1 MICSVESQQGK
12 GALFY
17 FTARFRSVLADQ
29 RANTKAKANLQGLKV
44 LVIDGSKESRDIIQS
59 YLIAWGIRN
68 ESAAEPCEAEAILRR
83 ELAAENAYDVV
94 VVDVGG
100 PERSGLTFARTIKAD
115 SALKQTKVILITP
128 NDNPGEEEETGVD
141 AWLRKPLKQAPL
153 FDCIATVLNRLEPDS
168 EIVTSAGMT
177 EDTSTRAMKPSIA
190 STSILLAEDNRAN
203 QILAVMLINKLG
215 YQVEVANNGREAVD
229 AQRLDSYDLIL
240 MDCQMPDMDGFEA
253 ARQIREE
260 ETGSTRRVPII
271 AMTANAMQGDREKCL
286 AAGMDDYITKP
297 INPKQLKQILEQWT
311 SK

>member
-1 MICSVESQQGK
+1 MGNIKLEEIIKQ
-12 GALFY
+12 
-17 FTARFRSVLADQ
+17 RFPNPDLPEINQ
-29 RANTKAKANLQGLKV
+29 FINGITWCM
-44 LVIDGSKESRDIIQS
+44 KESCKQV
-59 YLIAWGIRN
+59 L
-68 ESAAEPCEAEAILRR
+68 

-286 AAGMDDYITKP
+286 AAGMDDHITKP

>member
-83 ELAAENAYDVV
+83 ELAAENACDVV

-128 NDNPGEEEETGVD
+128 NDNPGEETGVD